1 MSDIKFNRV
10 LIWHYVVA
18 GALFLGFKPVFALQD
33 DGPSVWVEQSYL
45 VRDLMRLEA
54 EKLAAPSS
62 VRKMTSQASS
72 PSTNSDV
79 PPQLFLKAMYG
90 VGQRILAEVDFNGKT
105 YLYLKGQ
112 TWPVGGELEPDQLRL
127 VAMTAQCIELAYKEQ
142 SMKACVT
149 PKGGQP

>member
-33 DGPSVWVEQSYL
+33 DGPSVWAEQSHL

-54 EKLAAPSS
+54 EKLVAPSP
-62 VRKMTSQASS
+62 VQKETSQLSS
-72 PSTNSDV
+72 HINSDG
-79 PPQLFLKAMYG
+79 PPQLYLRAMYG

>member
-1 MSDIKFNRV
+1 MYDIKFSH
-10 LIWHYVVA
+10 LWICHYVVA
-18 GALFLGFKPVFALQD
+18 CALFFWCGFAFAVPED
-33 DGPSVWVEQSYL
+33 ASSVWAEQSHL

-54 EKLAAPSS
+54 EKLVAPSP
-62 VRKMTSQASS
+62 VQKETSQLSS
-72 PSTNSDV
+72 HINSDG
-79 PPQLFLKAMYG
+79 PPQLYLRAMYG